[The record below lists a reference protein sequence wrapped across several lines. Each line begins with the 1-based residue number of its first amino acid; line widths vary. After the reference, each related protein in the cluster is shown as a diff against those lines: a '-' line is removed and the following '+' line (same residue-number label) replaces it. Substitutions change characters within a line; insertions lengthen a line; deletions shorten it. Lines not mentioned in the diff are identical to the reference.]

1 MVAVG
6 ALLKARASTFS
17 DLRLDVHCVQAT
29 KGVSQLYDTIESL
42 LQKVRDYVERIG
54 IYMQPATP
62 PSPPLMRILLDILV
76 RVLSVLA
83 TVTTYCDRAA
93 ERHSMLRKA
102 KDVLSVRTSKSFLR
116 VIINIVTH
124 GRSHRGLHQSHA

>member
-1 MVAVG
+1 MVAIG
-6 ALLKARASTFS
+6 ALLKVKTPTIS
-17 DLRLDVHCVQAT
+17 DLRFDAHRAQAT

-42 LQKVRDYVERIG
+42 LQKVRDYVARIG

-102 KDVLSVRTSKSFLR
+102 KDVLSVRTSRPHLCM
-116 VIINIVTH
+116 IIIIATH
-124 GRSHRGLHQSHA
+124 KRSCRGLHQSHA